1 MRRGGPE
8 RSSVR
13 AGDRGDRALIRA
25 IPRGAV
31 SLSFLSDELRLSPT
45 RLTAP
50 AAWPVGA
57 PSVMTVPTDG

>member
-13 AGDRGDRALIRA
+13 AGDRGDRANPGH
-25 IPRGAV
+25 PRGAV
-31 SLSFLSDELRLSPT
+31 SLSFLSDELRVRPT
-45 RLTAP
+45 RLTVP